1 VDLELITAL
10 ETLGIVPMLIYI
22 WWTGNK
28 HQEQLEE
35 RMERHRVE
43 DRERHDAMVRG
54 WQKQLEDLE
63 NRSDIRVEAVR
74 ERYDAVVD
82 RYNNERDKLFQEID
96 RKLDDVIRFSGPRNG

>member
-1 VDLELITAL
+1 MDLELITAL
-10 ETLGIVPMLIYI
+10 ETLGIVPMLVYI

-35 RMERHRVE
+35 RMERHHVE